1 MEKEVLAEL
10 QNLQPISLQ
19 SIGNEAE
26 LRMEWRIN
34 ANTGGL
40 VGVVFRERNK
50 GRKAVRYVGK
60 RSKGERKAEFERYA
74 NGFTGAK
81 RGGANGSSIGNAL
94 HGGEDIGKAVIGNRP
109 NWTQPENAPTSY
121 VH

>member
-1 MEKEVLAEL
+1 MESEVLAEL
-10 QNLQPISLQ
+10 QNLQPVSLQ
-19 SIGNEAE
+19 TIGTDAE
-26 LRMEWRIN
+26 LRREWRIN

-81 RGGANGSSIGNAL
+81 RGRTDRGSIGNAL
-94 HGGEDIGKAVIGNRP
+94 HGGEDAGKAFIGKRTD
-109 NWTQPENAPTSY
+109 WTQPEHKEARY
-121 VH
+121 LH

>member
-26 LRMEWRIN
+26 LRREWRIN

-74 NGFTGAK
+74 NGFTGAR
-81 RGGANGSSIGNAL
+81 RGRANRSSIGNAL
-94 HGGEDIGKAVIGNRP
+94 HGGEDVGKAVIGNRTD
-109 NWTQPENAPTSY
+109 WTQPENAPTSY